1 MNAMNLKK
9 TLLISPKKIQDR
21 VSELGIDI
29 SKDFE
34 GKDPIFI
41 GVLNGSFIFLAD
53 LLRTI
58 SIDCEMDFIKVRS
71 YVGKKSSGTIQ
82 LIKDIS
88 ADVTNRHVILVEDI
102 IDSGHTIKFLR
113 ERIMGASPKSVSVV
127 TLLMKPDIAKVDFEI
142 EYVGFEIPPEFA
154 VGYGLDYDQ
163 KLRHLNGIYRLEND
177 TDNQ

>member
-1 MNAMNLKK
+1 MNPLNQER
-9 TLLISPKKIQDR
+9 TLLISPEKIQKR
-21 VSELGIDI
+21 VLEMGKEISEKY
-29 SKDFE
+29 S

-41 GVLNGSFIFLAD
+41 GVLNGSFMFMAD
-53 LLRTI
+53 LLRSI

-102 IDSGHTIKFLR
+102 IDSGHTIQFLMKR
-113 ERIMGASPKSVSVV
+113 VSSALPKSVSIA
-127 TLLMKPDIAKVDFEI
+127 TFLIKPDIAKIDFEVDFI
-142 EYVGFEIPPEFA
+142 GFEIPPEFV

-163 KLRHLNGIYRLEND
+163 KLRHLNGVYSLESD
-177 TDNQ
+177 TVV